1 VREGARGIPRSRG
14 GSETDT
20 QSERGRHRHTGAER
34 KREKEDAVDEHTTRE
49 RGNVL
54 HLQFGIVNVPTRS
67 HVALGVGEE
76 IMRAEHSEVVLAY
89 LRRAGSGDNAS

>member
-1 VREGARGIPRSRG
+1 VEYRAVEEAAKQTHNQRGAGTGTQVQREK
-14 GSETDT
+14 
-20 QSERGRHRHTGAER
+20 ER
-34 KREKEDAVDEHTTRE
+34 KRTQSMSTLLENV
-49 RGNVL
+49 GNVL

-67 HVALGVGEE
+67 HVALGVDEE